1 MLQFYFLSVA
11 ANLLAGAT
19 LSSDWIT
26 ERFSSLRAIVHALSA
41 RRARMVIGLTSIL
54 AGLGTMFVP
63 VAKPLIIGDLFPSV
77 VGLGVGIALLF
88 EALRQE
94 VFYAGGEAAETPT
107 RDENAWQAP
116 RAYRTALAAFA
127 FAAAVLHFFLPERMF
142 L

>member
-26 ERFSSLRAIVHALSA
+26 ERFSSLRAIVRALSA
-41 RRARMVIGLTSIL
+41 RRARMVTGLTSIL

-94 VFYAGGEAAETPT
+94 VFYPGGDAAPT

-127 FAAAVLHFFLPERMF
+127 FAAAVLHFFLPDRMF